1 VQGPRARPD
10 VDVRVEL
17 RGAGARPAGDLS
29 VDAQTHAHVR
39 GGVLQTEGW
48 LAGGRLVRLD
58 FQGELPVQA
67 IATQPATAP
76 VRFDLRLAKL
86 DLARLA
92 ETAKIDALQRQQVRG
107 VIDARIV
114 AAGTL
119 AAPRATVSLDASEVG
134 TEKIQHVDAHLGLLI
149 EKGTAA
155 LDGAVLLGGDPALA
169 VTAQAPFDL
178 IHALRD
184 RAYLAVTKLPLD
196 RLARSGLLPAGSSGT
211 VSLSARLT
219 GTVADPIVE
228 LNTAGEDVTVGRLHD
243 LAFQGTLGIGD
254 KVKATFGAQSQGD
267 VVARMDAS
275 ASLSGAELV
284 ELVERRSDRQ
294 AIAPL
299 LDRAVSFNLEIP
311 GLPIAR
317 ASQLAGRG
325 AVAEGRLA
333 GRVAVS
339 GTPARPQVTGQLT
352 LRDLTAQ
359 QNKLGAADLYLE
371 GNSGGALLHVG
382 IDPPGGGRFL
392 GHVKLDA
399 DLGGRTLLVRG
410 AAPVLEGRI
419 SGDISSRQLGLIPRL
434 RRAGGTLDGAVKMG
448 GTLSKPV
455 AEGDAHLRRG
465 LFDVVGQGVYEDVGL
480 DAKFSPKEAVVD
492 RITGTVGTGT
502 FSAIL
507 VASRRPLPSAP
518 NADRIEFTGE
528 VHLGDSESV
537 RDRKVPGTDR
547 SLSAGPVPVRQAGEQ
562 RADISGELD
571 IFGDYTDDVL
581 TLNARIPDAR
591 IVIKQLPDKKL
602 PRLKE
607 NPDVILVHPGER
619 PHPPGR
625 EPGDVEAE
633 TEARNKATFRMNA
646 HLDLD
651 HLYVK
656 AADFEFPV
664 QSKMNFVFD
673 SRQQEGPT
681 ADGTI
686 HVPQGSF
693 TALGRRFIIDDAKII
708 ETGGDPSDPELE
720 IKALYDNPQAKVT
733 ITVTGTAKDPQLDMS
748 SNPPMDQD
756 QIAFFLATGRIQGRA
771 TQQGGGVDLSGAATS
786 VVGGLL
792 FGQVRKELADVL
804 PVDVITIDSSAQG
817 VSGASIGK
825 YIGDRV
831 YIGYRQHFTETPYEN
846 NIEGHLEYEI
856 SRAVSA
862 EVTFGDRTRDF
873 SVLYTKDF

>member
-1 VQGPRARPD
+1 
-10 VDVRVEL
+10 
-17 RGAGARPAGDLS
+17 
-29 VDAQTHAHVR
+29 
-39 GGVLQTEGW
+39 
-48 LAGGRLVRLD
+48 
-58 FQGELPVQA
+58 
-67 IATQPATAP
+67 
-76 VRFDLRLAKL
+76 
-86 DLARLA
+86 
-92 ETAKIDALQRQQVRG
+92 
-107 VIDARIV
+107 
-114 AAGTL
+114 
-119 AAPRATVSLDASEVG
+119 
-134 TEKIQHVDAHLGLLI
+134 
-149 EKGTAA
+149 
-155 LDGAVLLGGDPALA
+155 
-169 VTAQAPFDL
+169 
-178 IHALRD
+178 
-184 RAYLAVTKLPLD
+184 
-196 RLARSGLLPAGSSGT
+196 
-211 VSLSARLT
+211 
-219 GTVADPIVE
+219 
-228 LNTAGEDVTVGRLHD
+228 
-243 LAFQGTLGIGD
+243 
-254 KVKATFGAQSQGD
+254 
-267 VVARMDAS
+267 
-275 ASLSGAELV
+275 
-284 ELVERRSDRQ
+284 
-294 AIAPL
+294 
-299 LDRAVSFNLEIP
+299 
-311 GLPIAR
+311 
-317 ASQLAGRG
+317 
-325 AVAEGRLA
+325 
-333 GRVAVS
+333 
-339 GTPARPQVTGQLT
+339 
-352 LRDLTAQ
+352 
-359 QNKLGAADLYLE
+359 
-371 GNSGGALLHVG
+371 
-382 IDPPGGGRFL
+382 
-392 GHVKLDA
+392 
-399 DLGGRTLLVRG
+399 
-410 AAPVLEGRI
+410 
-419 SGDISSRQLGLIPRL
+419 
-434 RRAGGTLDGAVKMG
+434 VKMG

-465 LFDVVGQGVYEDVGL
+465 MFDVVGQGVYEDVGL
-480 DAKFSPKEAVVD
+480 DAKFSPKEALVD

-547 SLSAGPVPVRQAGEQ
+547 SLSAGAVPVRQAGEQ

-571 IFGDYTDDVL
+571 IFGDYTDDIL

-625 EPGDVEAE
+625 EPEDVEAE
-633 TEARNKATFRMNA
+633 AEARSKATFRMNA

-664 QSKMNFVFD
+664 QSKMNFVYD
-673 SRQQEGPT
+673 ARHQEGPT

-708 ETGGDPSDPELE
+708 ETGGDLSDPELE

-748 SNPPMDQD
+748 SNPAMDQD

-804 PVDVITIDSSAQG
+804 PVDVITIDTSAQG
-817 VSGASIGK
+817 VSGASVGK

-831 YIGYRQHFTETPYEN
+831 FIGYRQRFTETPYEN

-862 EVTFGDRTRDF
+862 EVTYGDRTSNF
-873 SVLYTKDF
+873 SVLYTKEF